1 MEYARY
7 STALKT
13 LSVAVLAGAVVLLGG
28 LLLMQK
34 QYQ

>member
-28 LLLMQK
+28 G
-34 QYQ
+34 YC